1 MDLKYARPFSK
12 VLCRFPS
19 EATFDV
25 YLMDFELS
33 ELVVNLPARS
43 YLVPSRIH
51 KRGLA
56 SQ

>member
-12 VLCRFPS
+12 VLS
-19 EATFDV
+19 QLTTGSTFYD
-25 YLMDFELS
+25 YLIDFELG
-33 ELVVNLPARS
+33 EPVVNLCALF

>member
-1 MDLKYARPFSK
+1 MDLKYARHFSK
-12 VLCRFPS
+12 VLSRFPTG
-19 EATFDV
+19 ATFDV

-33 ELVVNLPARS
+33 ELVVNLRALS

-56 SQ
+56 S

>member
-12 VLCRFPS
+12 VLFRFPIG
-19 EATFDV
+19 ATFDV

-43 YLVPSRIH
+43 YLVLSRIH

>member
-12 VLCRFPS
+12 VLSQFPIG
-19 EATFDV
+19 ATFDV

-33 ELVVNLPARS
+33 ELVVNLPALP
-43 YLVPSRIH
+43 YVVPSRIH

>member
-1 MDLKYARPFSK
+1 MDLKYARSCSKLLFQFPFG
-12 VLCRFPS
+12 
-19 EATFDV
+19 ATFDV

-33 ELVVNLPARS
+33 ELVVNLHALF

>member
-12 VLCRFPS
+12 VLFRFPS
-19 EATFDV
+19 GATFDV
-25 YLMDFELS
+25 YLMDFEPS

-43 YLVPSRIH
+43 YLVPSQIH